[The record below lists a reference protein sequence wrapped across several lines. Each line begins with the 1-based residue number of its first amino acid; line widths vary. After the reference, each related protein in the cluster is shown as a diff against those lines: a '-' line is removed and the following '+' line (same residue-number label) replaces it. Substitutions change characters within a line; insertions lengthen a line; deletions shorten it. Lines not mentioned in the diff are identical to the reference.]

1 MDSMSGIKGVNVDF
15 KVFDVRS
22 QKFGVFIN

>member
-1 MDSMSGIKGVNVDF
+1 MDSMSGIKGVNVDA

>member
-1 MDSMSGIKGVNVDF
+1 MDSMSGIKGVNVDS

-22 QKFGVFIN
+22 PKFGVFIN